1 MTAPGTAATRTVGRG
16 IDRADGSRPA
26 AAGDL
31 RRVDGRAGA
40 GGLRTHPWAGPRRR
54 RYGAY
59 VSGAAFDASF
69 SITEGDRAV
78 ESLVVDNLT
87 AGSANASILHYF
99 NNGTAGALTYRGN
112 LLNVIDMSPMTTTYA
127 ACSETGTVLQPE
139 ALIYARPLSDAER
152 RQVEHYLAARH
163 GISIP

>member
-1 MTAPGTAATRTVGRG
+1 
-16 IDRADGSRPA
+16 
-26 AAGDL
+26 
-31 RRVDGRAGA
+31 VDGRAGA